1 MQKFGFIPE
10 AQSDFVFA
18 AFSEEIG
25 FVGNMIL
32 LALYIYIARYFLTNL
47 RYVKDEHN
55 KIIGIGILS
64 LILVQAF
71 VNIGVNVKIL
81 PNT

>member
-1 MQKFGFIPE
+1 MPE

-32 LALYIYIARYFLTNL
+32 LALYIYIAYYFLTHL
-47 RYVKDEHN
+47 RHVKDEH
-55 KIIGIGILS
+55 KKMIGIGILS
-64 LILVQAF
+64 LIIIQAF
-71 VNIGVNVKIL
+71 VNI
-81 PNT
+81 